1 MNPIMK
7 KFQPRRGAALALC
20 PRGALALRR
29 RAALALAPAALLA
42 ACGDDSGKAKFTGTP
57 VPVLPVPNQ
66 LQPAPDAPAVALP
79 AAQTRDEWPQV
90 LAGPAHAPGNVA
102 GPTGLTQSWQ
112 ASAGTKGGYRQPLAA
127 SPIIA
132 AGKVFTMDAN
142 GNVAAFSLRSGN
154 EIWRCYTRP
163 KHNSEQNLSG
173 GIAYYNGTIYASTG
187 YAELLSIDAGAG
199 KINWR
204 QKLDLPAR
212 SAPTI
217 AGNLVALIEQNDILV
232 TFDAATGTP
241 GWRFVGD
248 VQPVATSVAVS
259 GPPAYDSGIIV
270 AGFASG
276 TLAALDANAGTPI
289 WEQSF
294 SSAFGQASPLDFSD
308 IVASPV
314 IANGVVYAVGLG
326 QTMQAIDLRAGNKV
340 WGKEISGTQAI
351 YAAGGYLFALDNNQ
365 TLAAI
370 HADDGLVCWTL
381 QMPAFKNAKKKSN
394 PIAWAG
400 PVMVNGALL
409 LTSDH
414 GELASVD
421 PVAGKITS
429 TSKID
434 GPCDM
439 PPVTAGGIMAVLT
452 RNAALT
458 AYS

>member
-1 MNPIMK
+1 MK
-7 KFQPRRGAALALC
+7 KLLIS
-20 PRGALALRR
+20 R
-29 RAALALAPAALLA
+29 RAALSMAPAALLA
-42 ACGDDSGKAKFTGTP
+42 GCGGDDNGKAKFTGTP

-66 LQPAPDAPAVALP
+66 MGAAPDAPAVALP
-79 AAQTRDEWPQV
+79 PAQTLDEWPQV
-90 LAGPAHAPGNVA
+90 LAGPAHAPGNVS
-102 GPTGLTQSWQ
+102 GPSGLTQSWQ
-112 ASAGTKGGYRQPLAA
+112 AGAGTKGGYRQPLQA

-154 EIWRCYTRP
+154 ELWRCYTRP

-173 GIAYYNGTIYASTG
+173 GIAYANGSIYASTG
-187 YAELLSIDAGAG
+187 YAEVLSIDAAAG

-204 QKLDLPAR
+204 KSLDLPAR
-212 SAPTI
+212 SAPTV
-217 AGNLVALIEQNDILV
+217 AGNLIAVIEQNDILV
-232 TFDAATGTP
+232 TFDAATGNP

-259 GPPAYDSGIIV
+259 GPPAYDSGIVV

-276 TLAALDANAGTPI
+276 TLAALDANAGTPL

-326 QTMQAIDLRAGNKV
+326 QNMQAIDLRSGNKV
-340 WGKEISGTQAI
+340 WGKEISGTQPL
-351 YAAGGYLFALDNNQ
+351 YAAGGYLFVLDNSQ

-381 QMPAFKNAKKKSN
+381 QMPAFKNAKKKKN

-400 PVMVNGALL
+400 PAMVNGALL

-414 GELASVD
+414 GDLAFVD
-421 PVAGKITS
+421 AVAGQITS